1 MTPTTRRAFL
11 AAAASPPWLLEA
23 APRPPNIVL
32 IITDDQGYGDLSLH
46 GNPHLKTPH
55 LDRIGREGVQFTQ
68 FQVTP
73 VCSPTRAGLLTGR
86 YNYRTGVVDTYLGRS
101 MMYPDEVTLAEL
113 LRDGGY
119 RTGLFGKWHLGDNYP
134 LRAIDQGFETVL
146 CHKGGGIGQPS
157 DPPGNSYFD
166 PVLQENGREVRLKGY
181 CTDIFFERALEFIE
195 DNRSGPFFAYI
206 ATNAPHTPLE
216 VAEELVAPFRA
227 QGLDETTARVYG
239 MVRNIDDNVGRL
251 LAHLK
256 RLDLEQDTLVV
267 FLTDNGPQQ
276 RRYNA
281 RMRGLK
287 GSVYQGGIR
296 VPLFLRWP
304 RLFQAG
310 VTVEALAAQIDLV
323 PTLLEA
329 CGLRPPR
336 GLILD
341 GRSLLGLAA
350 GREVVW
356 PERTLF
362 VQWHRGDAPEP
373 FRNAAVRTS
382 RYKLVD
388 GKELY
393 DLVNDPGEEHDMAGA
408 QPKTVAALRAAYE
421 RWFRDV
427 SSTRGYAPPRIWLGT
442 DFENPVTL
450 TRQDWRG
457 PKASWEP
464 GGLGHW
470 EVEVRRKGRYDIRL
484 RMPPAPADGVA
495 RFRLNNVTLEVP
507 VKQGATECVFRA
519 VELEPGPGRAEP
531 VLVFG
536 DTEVGAHYVDVL
548 RL

>member
-113 LRDGGY
+113 LREDGY

-134 LRAIDQGFETVL
+134 LRALDQGFETVL

-157 DPPGNSYFD
+157 DPPGTSYFD
-166 PVLQENGREVRLKGY
+166 PVLQDNGREVRLKGY
-181 CTDIFFERALEFIE
+181 CTDLFFERAIEFIE
-195 DNRSGPFFAYI
+195 DNRSRPFLAYI

-216 VAEELVAPFRA
+216 VAEELAAPFRA
-227 QGLDETTARVYG
+227 RGLEETTARVYG

-296 VPLFLRWP
+296 VPLLMRWP
-304 RLFQAG
+304 RLIKAG
-310 VTVEALAAQIDLV
+310 STVEALAAQIDLA

-329 CGLRPPR
+329 CGVRPPK
-336 GLILD
+336 GLRFD

-393 DLVNDPGEEHDMAGA
+393 DLANDPGEEHDIAAA
-408 QPKTVAALRAAYE
+408 QPRMVAALRAAYE
-421 RWFRDV
+421 RWLQDV

-442 DFENPVTL
+442 DFENPATL

-495 RFRLNNVTLEVP
+495 RFRLNNVTLAAP
-507 VKQGATECVFRA
+507 VKRGATECVFRA
-519 VELEPGPGRAEP
+519 VELEPGPGRTEP